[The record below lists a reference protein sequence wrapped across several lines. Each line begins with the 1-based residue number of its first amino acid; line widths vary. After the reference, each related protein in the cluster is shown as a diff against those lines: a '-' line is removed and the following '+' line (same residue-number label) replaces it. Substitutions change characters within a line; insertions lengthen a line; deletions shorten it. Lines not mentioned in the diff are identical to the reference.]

1 MVFESLN
8 ETQKVSGFVIE
19 KGTGVS
25 ISGAHVMIYQT
36 GEDAP
41 WLEWQTD
48 IGMDNNIDGSFEGLL
63 PFGEYEFKF
72 TKESV
77 LRVTDILW
85 L

>member
-1 MVFESLN
+1 MV
-8 ETQKVSGFVIE
+8 E

-48 IGMDNNIDGSFEGLL
+48 KCNGQQYRWFL
-63 PFGEYEFKF
+63 
-72 TKESV
+72 
-77 LRVTDILW
+77 
-85 L
+85 